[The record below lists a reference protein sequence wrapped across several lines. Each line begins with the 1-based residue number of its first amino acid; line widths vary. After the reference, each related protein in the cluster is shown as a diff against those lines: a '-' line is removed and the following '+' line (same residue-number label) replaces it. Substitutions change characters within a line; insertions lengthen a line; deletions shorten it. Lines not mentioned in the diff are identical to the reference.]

1 MCNVGY
7 VIECARVFEERACL
21 HFVDVLDR
29 IQIQIIIGQIAV
41 VAFVDGLFR
50 FDGTI
55 IRQL

>member
-1 MCNVGY
+1 MCNVGD
-7 VIECARVFEERACL
+7 VIECTRVFEERACL

-29 IQIQIIIGQIAV
+29 TQIQIIIGQIAV

-55 IRQL
+55 IR